1 MRKVLTAAALLV
13 IGVAI
18 GAVLFITSGT
28 YDIGADTPHWAL
40 TRQIMEVTRERS
52 IAARATS
59 LTIPNLSDE
68 QRILKGAGQYAAM
81 CVNCHSA
88 PGKPDT
94 ELGEGLYPKPPNLYQ
109 MSLDAKTIFW
119 VTKHGIKMTGMP
131 AWGRTHDDDTIWN
144 VVAFVMKLKGMSGPQ
159 YEDIVAKVPPDD
171 DMQDM
176 PNMQSQGGPEKPNK
190 ASTGEA
196 NKPTSEANKSS
207 SEANKP
213 MGEAN
218 KPAGHQH

>member
-1 MRKVLTAAALLV
+1 
-13 IGVAI
+13 
-18 GAVLFITSGT
+18 
-28 YDIGADTPHWAL
+28 
-40 TRQIMEVTRERS
+40 
-52 IAARATS
+52 
-59 LTIPNLSDE
+59 
-68 QRILKGAGQYAAM
+68 
-81 CVNCHSA
+81 
-88 PGKPDT
+88 
-94 ELGEGLYPKPPNLYQ
+94 

-159 YEDIVAKVPPDD
+159 YEDIVAKAPPDD